1 MRRSR
6 RHFSALVALAA
17 FVASFALPFA
27 APRHAW
33 IVDPDAGWDVPVL
46 AGTPAFA
53 TPTDARD
60 GEHCAICHWMR
71 ALGSSLVGASMR
83 RLAFAPPPRIPAA
96 PVAIPPALFTSERPA
111 RAPPVSLA

>member
-17 FVASFALPFA
+17 FVASFALPFV

-33 IVDPDAGWDVPVL
+33 IVDPDAGWGVPVL
-46 AGTPAFA
+46 AGTPSFA
-53 TPTDARD
+53 TPTEARD

-71 ALGSSLVGASMR
+71 ALGNSLVGGTMR
-83 RLAFAPPPRIPAA
+83 RLAFAPPPRTPAT
-96 PVAIPPALFTSERPA
+96 PVAIPPALFTSDCPA
-111 RAPPVSLA
+111 RAPPAQV

>member
-46 AGTPAFA
+46 SGSPVFTTPSQ
-53 TPTDARD
+53 ARD

-71 ALGSSLVGASMR
+71 ALGSSLVGATMR
-83 RLAFAPPPRIPAA
+83 RLAVAPPPRTPAT
-96 PVAIPPALFTSERPA
+96 PVAIPPALFTSDRPA
-111 RAPPVSLA
+111 RAPPSSIA